1 MLHALIAAQEDD
13 VKRWSSCPSFGPF
26 TQKLFFQ
33 SQNVSH
39 LWTIHPTGCASL
51 EQSEY
56 SGDIK
61 AIDAKTPVDSVAT
74 LTLRSPSDG
83 KPFPVPIREILAKFY
98 EYGQRKLHRVCVAI
112 RFDNKTIRYVDIQA
126 FPSEDFPKNR
136 NKEQLKE
143 IDIIYSIGDEYSRLE
158 CQHEYQKL
166 NAQTAFEE
174 HLEII
179 GNRMRDNGYNIKVHV
194 PDQLVQT
201 EVKYCEELAS
211 KSESGSF
218 NLGAYMDEIYFLPLI
233 HSAVLGT
240 IKSGEFAIFE
250 ADDTGDIYLRKNHK
264 VDNRFLSTP
273 ATKMN

>member
-13 VKRWSSCPSFGPF
+13 
-26 TQKLFFQ
+26 
-33 SQNVSH
+33 NVSH

-98 EYGQRKLHRVCVAI
+98 EYGQRKLHR
-112 RFDNKTIRYVDIQA
+112 
-126 FPSEDFPKNR
+126 NR